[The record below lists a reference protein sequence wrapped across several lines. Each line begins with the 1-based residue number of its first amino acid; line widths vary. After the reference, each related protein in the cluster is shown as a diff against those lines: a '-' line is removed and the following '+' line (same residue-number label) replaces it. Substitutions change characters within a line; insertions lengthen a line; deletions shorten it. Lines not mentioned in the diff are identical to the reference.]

1 MKLME
6 LFSPSGFS
14 AFAVPLLAAAGVP
27 ERLGREKNNRKGS
40 GARGPCGLVTCLS
53 RDSGTSPSLSLA

>member
-27 ERLGREKNNRKGS
+27 ERLGREKKSTGKVLEPE
-40 GARGPCGLVTCLS
+40 GPAG
-53 RDSGTSPSLSLA
+53 